1 MSRSMGLQCMWLNTW
16 KTLEKE
22 FEKISNANPIL
33 SICLQLRPTEAEI
46 GSAIFQAFFFSIQYF
61 LCVWSELVLH
71 VSEILL
77 WCHKVCTQ
85 TCILKHLR
93 SSISTLVVPILR
105 LCLCDAGSNT
115 LFKAVDRNQKIAFVV
130 RHCKLYV
137 QISLNTWIAN
147 YSDVTVFENHLEVTI
162 YKM

>member
-1 MSRSMGLQCMWLNTW
+1 MHVAQHLKNSGKRVWKNFQCQPYSLNMFATETNRGWDW
-16 KTLEKE
+16 KRN
-22 FEKISNANPIL
+22 FPS
-33 SICLQLRPTEAEI
+33 
-46 GSAIFQAFFFSIQYF
+46 FFFSIQYF

-115 LFKAVDRNQKIAFVV
+115 LFKAVDRNQKIAFLWV
-130 RHCKLYV
+130 
-137 QISLNTWIAN
+137 ISN
-147 YSDVTVFENHLEVTI
+147 I
-162 YKM
+162 YKYHWTLE